1 MLLHQLVRN
10 FTSKYTQKW
19 FMIIKLRALLVKQQ
33 TILNILFYQYPKF
46 GARFS
51 ETTICFVTIKSPICG
66 KWK

>member
-10 FTSKYTQKW
+10 FMSKYTQKW

-33 TILNILFYQYPKF
+33 TILFYQYPKF

-51 ETTICFVTIKSPICG
+51 SSCFRNY
-66 KWK
+66 